1 MVSFITL
8 LHIFLC
14 FFLILIILLQPGK
27 DSGAVFGGQSGN
39 SAYAARS
46 NASPLGKATTFVAVL
61 FMTTSIS
68 LAWYSTVDGQDSV
81 EMENAISQLE
91 EKIGKKNLEFTV
103 PKLPHIQASALM
115 STPVPVEPTEEEL
128 LEEATDGSDPAEIPT
143 QEQVPTE

>member
-27 DSGAVFGGQSGN
+27 DSGAVFGGQAGN

-68 LAWYSTVDGQDSV
+68 LAWYSTVDGQDSA

>member
-1 MVSFITL
+1 
-8 LHIFLC
+8 
-14 FFLILIILLQPGK
+14 
-27 DSGAVFGGQSGN
+27 
-39 SAYAARS
+39 
-46 NASPLGKATTFVAVL
+46 
-61 FMTTSIS
+61 MTTSIS
-68 LAWYSTVDGQDSV
+68 LAWYSTVDGQDSA

-128 LEEATDGSDPAEIPT
+128 LEDSTEGSGPTEIPT